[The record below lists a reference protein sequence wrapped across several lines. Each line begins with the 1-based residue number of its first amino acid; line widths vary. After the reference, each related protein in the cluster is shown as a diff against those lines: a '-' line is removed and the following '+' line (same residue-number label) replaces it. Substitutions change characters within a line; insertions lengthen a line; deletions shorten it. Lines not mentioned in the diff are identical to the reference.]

1 MRTSIKKMVTMSR
14 FHESIISVLKK
25 AKYPM
30 DVEKIRDEAG
40 IKNWQT
46 AKANLLE
53 LMINGSI
60 LGQKTSKSWVFWVS
74 GKLHQRLEGGR
85 ST

>member
-1 MRTSIKKMVTMSR
+1 
-14 FHESIISVLKK
+14 
-25 AKYPM
+25 M